1 MNTSSG
7 VDVNTLRQTKRP
19 LLARIISLEGA
30 MAAFG
35 LYSLVTGLLD
45 GQDLQ
50 IFWGVMILAGIGI
63 LIVVRRRD
71 WQKHWE
77 EMESVWSKRSPNP
90 PEHADSSQRE
100 E

>member
-1 MNTSSG
+1 MNTP
-7 VDVNTLRQTKRP
+7 RQTKRP

-30 MAAFG
+30 MATFG
-35 LYSLVTGLLD
+35 LYSLVTGLMD
-45 GQDLQ
+45 GQGLQ
-50 IFWGVMILAGIGI
+50 IFWGVMILAGLCL
-63 LIVVRRRD
+63 LIAVRRRD

>member
-1 MNTSSG
+1 MNTP
-7 VDVNTLRQTKRP
+7 RQTKRP

-35 LYSLVTGLLD
+35 LYSLVTGLMD

-50 IFWGVMILAGIGI
+50 IFWGVMILAGLGI
-63 LIVVRRRD
+63 LIAVRRRD
-71 WQKHWE
+71 WQKHWQ
-77 EMESVWSKRSPNP
+77 EMESVWRKQSHTP
-90 PEHADSSQRE
+90 PEHSDASQRE

>member
-1 MNTSSG
+1 MNTP
-7 VDVNTLRQTKRP
+7 RQTKRP

-35 LYSLVTGLLD
+35 LYSLVTGFTQ
-45 GQDLQ
+45 GRELQ
-50 IFWGVMILAGIGI
+50 VFWGVMILVG
-63 LIVVRRRD
+63 LSVLMVVRRRN

>member
-1 MNTSSG
+1 MTTP
-7 VDVNTLRQTKRP
+7 DKPKRP

-35 LYSLVTGLLD
+35 LYSLVTGLRD
-45 GQDLQ
+45 GEEIQ
-50 IFWGVMILAGIGI
+50 IFWGVMILVGLCI

-71 WQKHWE
+71 WKKHWE
-77 EMESVWSKRSPNP
+77 EMEAIAAARSRAKSEEQQNQP
-90 PEHADSSQRE
+90 SRE

>member
-1 MNTSSG
+1 MNTP
-7 VDVNTLRQTKRP
+7 RQTKRP
-19 LLARIISLEGA
+19 LMARIISLEGA

-35 LYSLVTGLLD
+35 LYSLVTGLMD
-45 GQDLQ
+45 GQELQ
-50 IFWGVMILAGIGI
+50 VFWGVMILAGLCL
-63 LIVVRRRD
+63 LIAVRRRD

>member
-1 MNTSSG
+1 MSTP
-7 VDVNTLRQTKRP
+7 RQTKRP

-50 IFWGVMILAGIGI
+50 IFWGVIILAGIGI

-77 EMESVWSKRSPNP
+77 EMESVWSKQSPTP
-90 PEHADSSQRE
+90 PEHADTSRKE

>member
-1 MNTSSG
+1 MNTP
-7 VDVNTLRQTKRP
+7 RQTKRP

-35 LYSLVTGLLD
+35 LYSLVTGLMD

-50 IFWGVMILAGIGI
+50 VFWGVMILAGLCL
-63 LIVVRRRD
+63 LIAVRRRD

>member
-1 MNTSSG
+1 MSTP
-7 VDVNTLRQTKRP
+7 RQTKRP

-50 IFWGVMILAGIGI
+50 IFWGVIILAGIGI

-77 EMESVWSKRSPNP
+77 EMESVWSKQSPNP